1 MYIIKRW
8 RQIFWEIPFLCKDR
22 CLDPLPRLSSRTNF
36 SFTPSHIFLYIS
48 CPLYPSEMSHFG
60 KSVHSW
66 ALVQVHPRLLEDCW
80 SSWLILT
87 NILFL
92 SCGFSYH
99 FLTGDL
105 LKRETC
111 QDQLYGE
118 LQEALN
124 TIGKVRDAVGRDLSY
139 PLRDAYITIDRLRHE
154 IEEERNILNTELED
168 TKAELSL
175 TAQHLEQCIVNC
187 NQFVP

>member
-1 MYIIKRW
+1 M
-8 RQIFWEIPFLCKDR
+8 
-22 CLDPLPRLSSRTNF
+22 
-36 SFTPSHIFLYIS
+36 
-48 CPLYPSEMSHFG
+48 
-60 KSVHSW
+60 
-66 ALVQVHPRLLEDCW
+66 
-80 SSWLILT
+80 
-87 NILFL
+87 
-92 SCGFSYH
+92 
-99 FLTGDL
+99 TGDL